1 MMKLKMLFFHI
12 LLLVGFNLSYYFIIS
27 REFSYFGFTA
37 IFDFNK
43 LLVVSIITLLLIILY
58 LNIKDDFI
66 SLIWLCFFYL
76 FYVGQSI
83 YYQFAPNSHWE
94 TIFGLIVFLVGLPYF
109 SYSKKRLKTFKF
121 KGDSVSTLFLLAI
134 IMFLPIFLT
143 SFRDINYK
151 NLFLIDIYDTRAAFR
166 EMNVPL
172 IGYLRAPLARI
183 ILPYLI
189 VRFIEKKN
197 YFKVFLCISMILFI
211 FLAGALKSVFIG
223 LFATLI
229 FYPFSYSIKK
239 RALTSLFFFL
249 NWGGIFVYM
258 INKNLF
264 LLDGFVR
271 RVFFTPAYLNNI
283 YTEYFKDNFTNLSHS
298 PFGLGLVKNQ
308 YGSNLSMFVG
318 EHVLGLPGLN
328 ANVGLFTEGYISFGL
343 SGVIV
348 MCIIIWL
355 IFKYFSALRID
366 ARFFGIIF
374 VYIYYMNTSFLSI
387 LLLTHGLG
395 FLMIF
400 SYFYLNRKRNEL

>member
-151 NLFLIDIYDTRAAFR
+151 NLF
-166 EMNVPL
+166 
-172 IGYLRAPLARI
+172 G
-183 ILPYLI
+183 
-189 VRFIEKKN
+189 
-197 YFKVFLCISMILFI
+197 
-211 FLAGALKSVFIG
+211 
-223 LFATLI
+223 
-229 FYPFSYSIKK
+229 
-239 RALTSLFFFL
+239 
-249 NWGGIFVYM
+249 
-258 INKNLF
+258 
-264 LLDGFVR
+264 
-271 RVFFTPAYLNNI
+271 
-283 YTEYFKDNFTNLSHS
+283 
-298 PFGLGLVKNQ
+298 
-308 YGSNLSMFVG
+308 
-318 EHVLGLPGLN
+318 
-328 ANVGLFTEGYISFGL
+328 
-343 SGVIV
+343 
-348 MCIIIWL
+348 
-355 IFKYFSALRID
+355 
-366 ARFFGIIF
+366 
-374 VYIYYMNTSFLSI
+374 
-387 LLLTHGLG
+387 
-395 FLMIF
+395 
-400 SYFYLNRKRNEL
+400 